1 MDPFYRETFMPVIFS
16 KWSREALKKSF
27 EDFIRTKDD
36 PFLPSSSFFFFFI
49 TLLVSNYSKD
59 QWKVHSLFYYK
70 KILLFFN
77 LILHNLFLNILYN
90 DICVLFQ
97 SVVRFILFDISVF
110 LLSLFFFR
118 NKLVSFRIR
127 NENFRF
133 IAIYRQFRKKV

>member
-1 MDPFYRETFMPVIFS
+1 MKQRSAEEEFRGFYSNKGRSFS
-16 KWSREALKKSF
+16 SLLF
-27 EDFIRTKDD
+27 VLF
-36 PFLPSSSFFFFFI
+36 FLYYS
-49 TLLVSNYSKD
+49 LLVSNYSKD